1 MKKYILLAGF
11 AIVAMATATQA
22 QTTETNN
29 LSTYLQD
36 STEQAAADSLAAIEA
51 AKQAYKDSLAAALDY
66 QYATQKITLMA
77 DEVIMLDS
85 LEYRPVLVVDA
96 NNNFYA
102 TLGKYAVMF
111 ERLQARMWNQQREE
125 VRLNLLKG
133 KAPEI
138 SFRNVKTDVAVDPGT
153 IK

>member
-1 MKKYILLAGF
+1 MKKYILLAVF
-11 AIVAMATATQA
+11 ALVALASAA
-22 QTTETNN
+22 QTTEGDHLVTV
-29 LSTYLQD
+29 LED
-36 STEQAAADSLAAIEA
+36 SIMQAEAEQQAFNDSVM
-51 AKQAYKDSLAAALDY
+51 AALDY

-77 DEVIMLDS
+77 DNVVLLDT
-85 LEYRPVLVVDA
+85 LKCRPVLVIDS

-111 ERLQARMWNQQREE
+111 ERLQGRMWNRQNEE
-125 VRLNLLKG
+125 VRMNLIKG

-138 SFRNVKTDVAVDPGT
+138 SFRNVKTDVAVDPST

>member
-1 MKKYILLAGF
+1 MKKYILVAVFAFVALAS
-11 AIVAMATATQA
+11 AA
-22 QTTETNN
+22 QTTEGDHLVTV
-29 LSTYLQD
+29 LED
-36 STEQAAADSLAAIEA
+36 SIMQAEAEQQAFNDSVM
-51 AKQAYKDSLAAALDY
+51 AALDY

-77 DEVIMLDS
+77 DNVVLLDT
-85 LEYRPVLVVDA
+85 LKYRPVLVMDS

-111 ERLQARMWNQQREE
+111 ERLQGRMWNRQNEE
-125 VRLNLLKG
+125 VRMNLIKG

-138 SFRNVKTDVAVDPGT
+138 SFRNVKTDVAVDPST